1 MTLKRAR
8 NDDVTRRAG
17 SCWGFTGRILHATE
31 GAGRSPSAAR
41 GAKTLIGSPNQ
52 IEAITANFEKR
63 EPRVGRGG
71 RAEGDLARDWV
82 HHA

>member
-8 NDDVTRRAG
+8 IGDVTRRAC
-17 SCWGFTGRILHATE
+17 SCWGFTGRIFRATE
-31 GAGRSPSAAR
+31 IAGRSPSAVR
-41 GAKTLIGSPNQ
+41 GARTLIGSPNQ
-52 IEAITANFEKR
+52 VEAITANFEKR
-63 EPRVGRGG
+63 EPRVGGGG